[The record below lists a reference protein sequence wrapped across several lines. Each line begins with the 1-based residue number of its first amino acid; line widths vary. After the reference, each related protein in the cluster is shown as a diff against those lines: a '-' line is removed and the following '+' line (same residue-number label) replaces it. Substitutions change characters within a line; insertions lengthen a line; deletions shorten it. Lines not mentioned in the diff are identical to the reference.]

1 MEKEFNDINVQKKK
15 FLDDMSKAYFEAKKF
30 AEKVKKDKKFDNY
43 ATMRKATCSK
53 QKHDA

>member
-1 MEKEFNDINVQKKK
+1 MEKEFNDLKVQRKK
-15 FLDDMSKAYFEAKKF
+15 FIDDMSKAFFHAKKF
-30 AEKVKKDKKFDNY
+30 AEKVKKDPKFDNY